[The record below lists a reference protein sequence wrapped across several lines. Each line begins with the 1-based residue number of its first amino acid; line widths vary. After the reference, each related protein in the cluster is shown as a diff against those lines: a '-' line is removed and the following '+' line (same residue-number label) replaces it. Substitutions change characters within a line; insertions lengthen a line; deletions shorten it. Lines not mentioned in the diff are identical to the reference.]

1 MLESH
6 IVYISV
12 CCRCVVNSMQT
23 ERAGHFVNG
32 MAETRWHGDSGLME
46 GEMSANFHSHKAAS
60 STIV

>member
-1 MLESH
+1 
-6 IVYISV
+6 
-12 CCRCVVNSMQT
+12 MQT

-60 STIV
+60 RAVL

>member
-1 MLESH
+1 MLGAH

-32 MAETRWHGDSGLME
+32 MADTRWHGDSGLME

-60 STIV
+60 SAAL